1 LFCHK
6 NAIFKVTHKDSAY
19 QAQKQKEQDLKMERS
34 TKDFREKVTVTR
46 YSGEEQYVDYAA
58 TAGLTEELK
67 DLYLV

>member
-1 LFCHK
+1 
-6 NAIFKVTHKDSAY
+6 
-19 QAQKQKEQDLKMERS
+19 MERS